1 MLYRVLSER
10 PPTGNPI
17 RWHNRSVEKGGSA
30 SPRHL
35 PVTVRRL
42 EETGFTLI
50 EVLLAF
56 TILSILFFAVE
67 RAAIGGVTAS
77 SVAAQR
83 ATATSVATQ
92 AIAEAQ
98 ALPFADLQMGL
109 NSSQLQAALGSWP
122 EVAPSGGGN
131 YTLQLSGVSPLP
143 ILVANSAVGGQQPL
157 VPFSSVVQLGGVSY
171 AVGVFPTGTG
181 SPPSLVTVTAIV
193 SWVGAPNH
201 TLTTAVEQ
209 VVVGVQ

>member
-1 MLYRVLSER
+1 
-10 PPTGNPI
+10 
-17 RWHNRSVEKGGSA
+17 
-30 SPRHL
+30 
-35 PVTVRRL
+35 
-42 EETGFTLI
+42 LI

-56 TILSILFFAVE
+56 TILGILFFAVE

-83 ATATSVATQ
+83 ATATSLATQ

-109 NSSQLQAALGSWP
+109 NSSQLQAAMGSWP

-157 VPFSSVVQLGGVSY
+157 VPFSSVVQLGGISY

-193 SWVGAPNH
+193 SWVGAPNR

>member
-1 MLYRVLSER
+1 M
-10 PPTGNPI
+10 GNLM
-17 RWHNRSVEKGGSA
+17 RRHNRPAEKADLS

-35 PVTVRRL
+35 PVAVRRP

-56 TILSILFFAVE
+56 TIIGVLFFAVE
-67 RAAIGGVTAS
+67 WAAIGSVAAS

-83 ATATSVATQ
+83 ATATSLATQ

-98 ALPFADLQMGL
+98 ALPFADLQSGL
-109 NSSQLQAALGSWP
+109 NSCQLYAAMGSWQP
-122 EVAPSGGGN
+122 EVAKSGTDCTN
-131 YTLQLSGVSPLP
+131 YTYTLQLSGLSLP
-143 ILVANSAVGGQQPL
+143 ILVAYGAPSGQQPL
-157 VPFSSVVQLGGVSY
+157 VPFSSTVQLGGISY
-171 AVGVFPTGTG
+171 AIGVFPTGTG

-201 TLTTAVEQ
+201 THTTAVAQ
-209 VVVGVQ
+209 AVVGAQ

>member
-1 MLYRVLSER
+1 M
-10 PPTGNPI
+10 GNLM
-17 RWHNRSVEKGGSA
+17 RWHNRPAEKADLS

-35 PVTVRRL
+35 PAAVRRP

-56 TILSILFFAVE
+56 TIIGVLFFAVE
-67 RAAIGGVTAS
+67 WAAIGSVAAS

-83 ATATSVATQ
+83 ATATSLATQ

-98 ALPFADLQMGL
+98 ALPFTDLQSGL
-109 NSSQLQAALGSWP
+109 NCSQLHAAMGSWP
-122 EVAPSGGGN
+122 EVAQSGSSCLN
-131 YTLQLSGVSPLP
+131 YTYTLQLSGLSPVP
-143 ILVANSAVGGQQPL
+143 ILVANSATSGQQPL
-157 VPFSSVVQLGGVSY
+157 VPFSSTVQLGGISY
-171 AVGVFPTGTG
+171 AIGVFPTGTG

-201 TLTTAVEQ
+201 THTTAVAQ
-209 VVVGVQ
+209 AVVGAQ

>member
-1 MLYRVLSER
+1 MLYRVLLEGS
-10 PPTGNPI
+10 PMGNPM
-17 RWHNRSVEKGGSA
+17 RWHNRPVEKGGSA

-83 ATATSVATQ
+83 ATATSLATQ

-109 NSSQLQAALGSWP
+109 NSSQLSAVLACSSWP
-122 EVAPSGGGN
+122 EVTSSGGRQHGEK
-131 YTLQLSGVSPLP
+131 
-143 ILVANSAVGGQQPL
+143 AA
-157 VPFSSVVQLGGVSY
+157 
-171 AVGVFPTGTG
+171 
-181 SPPSLVTVTAIV
+181 
-193 SWVGAPNH
+193 
-201 TLTTAVEQ
+201 
-209 VVVGVQ
+209 